1 MARFLLRRFLAAL
14 LFVILVALGALILG
28 RLAPGDPAA
37 DLMGRSSQTSI
48 QATRAASGYGKPL
61 PAQLAHWIGGL
72 IRLDLGM
79 SSRFGV
85 PVKLLVWDKARNTA
99 QLASLAVLLAVL
111 IGIPA
116 GVLTATRPRS
126 ASGLAIAAIAVALV
140 SCPPVVGVLVL
151 LWAGATTGLL
161 SVAPGHATIP
171 VLAIALPLAATIE
184 RLQSRAMTDVLSAPQ
199 WPAAAARGLTRSRLL
214 WAHALRHAVRPLI
227 GVSGVLVAG
236 LFSGS
241 LAVETLTAW
250 PGLGRLTFEALVG
263 RDLYLVAGC
272 ALAGAVL
279 IAAANF
285 LADAMRAYIDP
296 RVRDAR

>member
-1 MARFLLRRFLAAL
+1 MARFLARRFAAAL
-14 LFVILVALGALILG
+14 LFVVLVSLGALVLG

-37 DLMGRSSQTSI
+37 DLLGRASQVSI
-48 QATRAASGYGKPL
+48 DATREASGYGRPL
-61 PAQLAHWIGGL
+61 PAQIAHWIGGL
-72 IRLDLGM
+72 FRLDLGT
-79 SSRFGV
+79 SSKFGT
-85 PVKLLVWDKARNTA
+85 PVAPLVWERGRNTA
-99 QLASLAVLLAVL
+99 MLASLAVLIAAL

-126 ASGLAIAAIAVALV
+126 AAALAIAGIAVALV

-184 RLQSRAMTDVLSAPQ
+184 RLQSRAMADVLAAPQ

-236 LFSGS
+236 VFSGS

-250 PGLGRLTFEALVG
+250 PGLGRLTFEALIG

-285 LADAMRAYIDP
+285 LADALRAYIDP